1 MIQAGS
7 FVIIEDNQLIGVTGV
22 ERPVALIT
30 GASSG
35 IGLET
40 VFALAQQQF
49 QVIATMRDQSK
60 KERVIKRAKELGL
73 ENQVDIRILDVTHPE
88 EVSSLAKQVW
98 SDYQRLHVL
107 INNAGIAVTG
117 SCEEIDLSEWRKQF
131 ETNFFG
137 VVNVTKAFL
146 SYLREQ
152 GSGRIINISSGAAF
166 LGSPFTAPYTASK
179 CAVEGLSESLRLEL
193 LPFGIQVIL
202 VEPGFYQTKILKQM
216 ERTTANSPYAQYD
229 QHVQAF
235 VGKFSRQAK
244 SPQIVAQK
252 IAAIATAKR
261 PRMRY
266 ICGSDAR
273 LLYWLKRILPFS
285 WIEGI
290 FQRLK

>member
-1 MIQAGS
+1 M
-7 FVIIEDNQLIGVTGV
+7 

-252 IAAIATAKR
+252 IAVIATAKR